1 MVVQDRKASVASNAS
16 VVEKISSYRPRFFML
31 MSSLIAI
38 CTITVG
44 VLGWQLTF
52 NAAKRNIETLVSE
65 IEDVVSNQ
73 ISTYIQDEAKT
84 LMRICQMQAGM
95 FATNQWSLSTP
106 ERKNSTLKAMLV
118 ALYAFSEHTFD
129 MYYYTYPDGLN
140 FGYYFS
146 PSGMVQL
153 WTQDN
158 MTQYTFNCTP
168 EGDPYGSPVLV
179 NTAISDGTVNNPGN
193 NNTLV
198 TGPGGSQGSNLNFSD
213 PNSSGYSNIYLFE
226 QNIFVSAYHI
236 GVNRITNEQV
246 TFGADWTMTFLTKR
260 LTQILSTIPYPMFCA
275 IVEPFTGYIV
285 TLSSNARLIS
295 DDQSSILTLYDV
307 QDPFVQDFSLYLNTT
322 YKGQELIDQL
332 EAATNVVLVSPL
344 FTSRK
349 LQNANWQLQM
359 QSVLFGKSPYLF
371 LTYLNVDAVE
381 IEVSQVSTR
390 TGYIMLGIILAF
402 LLAGTLFS
410 VTVSSQLN
418 LVRKQIGM
426 LKQLKFHEVLDKESG
441 VKGRSFIHE
450 LADLQQSFHEMVQVF
465 ASTIKTS
472 QSLRSGQ
479 PSNQTSEMSTTG
491 KEQSAIRQS
500 VRKLPNT

>member
-95 FATNQWSLSTP
+95 FATNQWSFSTP

-118 ALYAFSEHTFD
+118 ALNAFSEHTFD
-129 MYYYTYPDGLN
+129 MYYYTYPEGLN

-146 PSGMVQL
+146 PTGMLQL
-153 WTQDN
+153 WTQEN
-158 MTQYTFNCTP
+158 MTQYTFN
-168 EGDPYGSPVLV
+168 S
-179 NTAISDGTVNNPGN
+179 ISDGTVNNPGN
-193 NNTLV
+193 NNTLWI
-198 TGPGGSQGSNLNFSD
+198 GPGGMQGSNLNFSD

-226 QNIFVSAYHI
+226 QKIFVSAYHI
-236 GVNRITNEQV
+236 AVNRMTNEQV

-260 LTQILSTIPYPMFCA
+260 LTQILATIPYPMFCA

-285 TLSSNARLIS
+285 TLSSNASLTS
-295 DDQSSILTLYDV
+295 DDQSSILSLNDV
-307 QDPFVQDFSLYLNTT
+307 QDPFMQDFSSYLNTT
-322 YKGQELIDQL
+322 YKGYELVDQL
-332 EAATNVVLVSPL
+332 KAATNLVSVSPL

-491 KEQSAIRQS
+491 KEQSVIRQS